1 MSAGGDL
8 LLGQEDVPRLKATVM
23 SGRISQQRRLLS
35 GSLSL
40 PLTLNPIQSLT
51 LTPT

>member
-23 SGRISQQRRLLS
+23 SGRLVESPS
-35 GSLSL
+35 NHGSSL
-40 PLTLNPIQSLT
+40 APSLCPLR
-51 LTPT
+51 